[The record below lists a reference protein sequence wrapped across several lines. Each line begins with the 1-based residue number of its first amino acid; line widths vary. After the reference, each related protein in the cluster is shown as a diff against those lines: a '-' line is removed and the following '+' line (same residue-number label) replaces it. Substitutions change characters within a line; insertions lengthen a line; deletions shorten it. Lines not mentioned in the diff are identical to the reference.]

1 MPYLSHSDADRKMLL
16 EAIGVKSVE
25 DLLISVPVEVRLNRQ
40 LELPSAISEVELRRE
55 FHAMGRQNR
64 SDLIHFMGGGASEH
78 YIPAALNAIAGR
90 SEFMTAYTPY
100 QAEVSQGTLQ
110 VIYEFQSMICELTG
124 MDAAN
129 ASMYDG
135 GSALAEAAMLA
146 EGVTKRNKIVVSKAV
161 NPRYREVLNTTTR
174 GLGYRIKE
182 VPVTDGVTDMKGL
195 KSVVDGDTAAVI
207 VAQPNFLGY
216 LEEVD
221 KIAEL
226 AHHPKAIFIVSADPL
241 SLSILSPP
249 GKYGADIVTGEG
261 QPLGLPLSFGGPYLG
276 FFAVKRDLIRR
287 LPGRVAGATR
297 DEKGRKGYVLTL
309 QTREQHIRREK
320 ATSNICTNQA
330 LCALRATVY
339 LALLGKEGFRKV
351 GELCLQKSHY
361 LAERLFRQVGTPDG
375 TSRSGI
381 ALASA
386 KPFFREFAVQTSKP
400 GREIAKQLQNAGY
413 LVGPVLDDLDVGVES
428 GMLLSVTELRTKEEM
443 DGLVGAMSIISSGSR
458 GS

>member
-16 EAIGVKSVE
+16 QAIGVESIE
-25 DLLISVPVEVRLNRQ
+25 DLLTTIPADVRLNRQ
-40 LELPSAISEVELRRE
+40 LKLPPAISEAELRRE
-55 FHAMGRQNR
+55 FSAISRKNR
-64 SDLIHFMGGGASEH
+64 SDLIHFIGGGASEH

-146 EGVTKRNKIVVSKAV
+146 AGATRRNKVVISKAV
-161 NPRYREVLNTTTR
+161 NPRYRQVLKTTTR
-174 GLGYRIKE
+174 GLGYNIE
-182 VPVTDGVTDMKGL
+182 EIPAADGVTDLEKL
-195 KSVVDGDTAAVI
+195 KAAVDGDTAAVI
-207 VAQPNFLGY
+207 AAQPNFLGY

-221 KIAEL
+221 KVAEM
-226 AHHPKAIFIVSADPL
+226 AHGAKAIFVVSVDPL
-241 SLSILSPP
+241 SLSVLSPP

-261 QPLGLPLSFGGPYLG
+261 QPLGISLSFGGPYLG
-276 FFAVKRDLIRR
+276 FFAVKSDLVRR
-287 LPGRVAGATR
+287 MPGRVAGASR

-330 LCALRATVY
+330 LCALRATIY
-339 LALLGKEGFRKV
+339 LALLGKEGFRTV

-361 LAERLFRQVGTPDG
+361 LAQRLQ
-375 TSRSGI
+375 GI
-381 ALASA
+381 KGLSLASS
-386 KPFFREFAVQTSKP
+386 KPFFREFAVETSKP
-400 GREIAKQLQNAGY
+400 GRDMAKHLQNEGY
-413 LVGPVLDDLDVGVES
+413 LAGPVLDNLDVGVSS
-428 GMLLSVTELRTKEEM
+428 GLLISVTELRTKEEM
-443 DGLVGAMSIISSGSR
+443 DGLVKAMSAIASES
-458 GS
+458 